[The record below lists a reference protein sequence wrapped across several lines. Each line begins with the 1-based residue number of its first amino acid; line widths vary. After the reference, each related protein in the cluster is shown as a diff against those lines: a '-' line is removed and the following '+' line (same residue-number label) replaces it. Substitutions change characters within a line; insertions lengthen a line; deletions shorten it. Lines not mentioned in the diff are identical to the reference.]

1 MSATFCP
8 SVVLQPL
15 SSILNADFLNL
26 TFASCGISHLIFEDG
41 MKRLRAIL
49 TMDANITSC
58 GLYYASSGHI
68 MITQA
73 YQSEA
78 MQTRTFFALCV

>member
-41 MKRLRAIL
+41 MKRLRA
-49 TMDANITSC
+49 NITSC